1 MRLKGKVSI
10 VSGAASGI
18 GEAVAKTFAREGSSV
33 VVADL
38 NAADGH
44 RVVREIREA
53 GGTAEFIRTNIGRTT
68 DADAMIDFAVEK
80 FGRLDV
86 LHNNAIGAV
95 FGRIGEVTPEA
106 WRKAIDLRTDLLLV
120 LLEEGARRDG
130 CAKSR
135 RDYQHRFRLR
145 IGRRLRIGALQC
157 RQNRSDRADPFGG
170 DRICAQG
177 NSLQLRLPRP
187 DRDAAAAQGQ
197 GSPPRSFRVDWR
209 RRADGPFWRAA
220 GDRQR
225 GFVPRLR
232 RGFLYHRRCAGR
244 RRRLDGAYGAAVDDG
259 DGAEMVAGSSL
270 DSRPH
275 SIRGVF

>member
-68 DADAMIDFAVEK
+68 DADAMIDFAIEK
-80 FGRLDV
+80 FGRLDI

-106 WRKAIDLRTDLLLV
+106 WRKAIDLGLTCYWYCSKKALDVMVAQKAGVIINTASVSGLGADYGLGPYNVVKTGVIALTRSVAIEYARKGIRCNCVCPGPIATPRCSRSRKPAPKFSSRLEKACRWAV
-120 LLEEGARRDG
+120 LE
-130 CAKSR
+130 SR
-135 RDYQHRFRLR
+135 RRSPTRF
-145 IGRRLRIGALQC
+145 C
-157 RQNRSDRADPFGG
+157 SSPPT
-170 DRICAQG
+170 
-177 NSLQLRLPRP
+177 RLPTLPGPRWSST
-187 DRDAAAAQGQ
+187 AA
-197 GSPPRSFRVDWR
+197 
-209 RRADGPFWRAA
+209 
-220 GDRQR
+220 
-225 GFVPRLR
+225 
-232 RGFLYHRRCAGR
+232 
-244 RRRLDGAYGAAVDDG
+244 
-259 DGAEMVAGSSL
+259 
-270 DSRPH
+270 
-275 SIRGVF
+275 